1 MLQIILLFYFE
12 ILILFS
18 LSLNLTFL
26 HEKNKLF
33 LIVTL
38 GADQVKEC
46 AETWGRRLISIQVV
60 LEVAGV
66 LPGSQLVHHTLDLS
80 SCQERQ
86 THRTSAGLTAN
97 RVCSCFAAGVFPW
110 EQQSSVNGKACEHT
124 VVSNPLN
131 VGAACLNQALE
142 ILRSTERHLHRNA
155 PRGWNSEHSKS
166 AEKVEHDSHWS
177 NWAVSQHVYQ
187 R

>member
-46 AETWGRRLISIQVV
+46 AET
-60 LEVAGV
+60 
-66 LPGSQLVHHTLDLS
+66 
-80 SCQERQ
+80 
-86 THRTSAGLTAN
+86 
-97 RVCSCFAAGVFPW
+97 
-110 EQQSSVNGKACEHT
+110 
-124 VVSNPLN
+124 
-131 VGAACLNQALE
+131 
-142 ILRSTERHLHRNA
+142 
-155 PRGWNSEHSKS
+155 
-166 AEKVEHDSHWS
+166 
-177 NWAVSQHVYQ
+177 
-187 R
+187 